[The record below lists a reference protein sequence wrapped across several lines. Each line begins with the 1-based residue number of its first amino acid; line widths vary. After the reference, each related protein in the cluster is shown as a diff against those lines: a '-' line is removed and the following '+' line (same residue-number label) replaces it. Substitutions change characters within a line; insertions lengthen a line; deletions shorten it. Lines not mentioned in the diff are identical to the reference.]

1 MDALEPGFMGVN
13 FLNISF
19 YCFPLREMAAYY
31 LSPILL
37 KREKREKGIYLE
49 AEPPGGKEFV
59 GGSYI
64 AYTGTMFT
72 WWIYDTA

>member
-1 MDALEPGFMGVN
+1 
-13 FLNISF
+13 
-19 YCFPLREMAAYY
+19 MAAYC